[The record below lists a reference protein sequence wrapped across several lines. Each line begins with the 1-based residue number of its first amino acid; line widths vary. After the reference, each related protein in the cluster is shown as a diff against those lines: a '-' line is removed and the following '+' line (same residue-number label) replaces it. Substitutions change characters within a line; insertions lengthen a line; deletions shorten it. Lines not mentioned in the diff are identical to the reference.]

1 MIRDILAA
9 SRPVS
14 WVNTAFPFA
23 MAYVIVHGRWDWLL
37 IVGTVFFLVPYNIA
51 MYGINDVFDYESD
64 IRNPRKGSIEGAL
77 LPPSMHRPL
86 LLASAVTTLPFL
98 VVLLASGTW
107 ASAAWLILSAIAVVA
122 YSAQP
127 FRFKEVLLLDSVTSA
142 AHFTTPA
149 LVGATIREGTIGP
162 IFWVAAAA
170 FFVWGIASH
179 AFGAVQDVLADR
191 EAGLKSIATEFG
203 AQSTTRLAATL
214 YLACSLMLFTIPPKG
229 WIVGLV
235 SLGYV
240 LNTAHFWNVT
250 DMTSPATN
258 AAWRVFIWLN
268 FATGAIVTLTIAAAL
283 T

>member
-1 MIRDILAA
+1 MIRDILTA

-98 VVLLASGTW
+98 AVLLASGTW

-127 FRFKEVLLLDSVTSA
+127 FRFKEVPLLDSVTSS

-149 LVGATIREGTIGP
+149 LVGATIREGHDWPYLLGSRGSLLCVGHCQPRFRGCSRCPRRPGGRLEI
-162 IFWVAAAA
+162 
-170 FFVWGIASH
+170 
-179 AFGAVQDVLADR
+179 DR
-191 EAGLKSIATEFG
+191 
-203 AQSTTRLAATL
+203 
-214 YLACSLMLFTIPPKG
+214 
-229 WIVGLV
+229 
-235 SLGYV
+235 
-240 LNTAHFWNVT
+240 
-250 DMTSPATN
+250 D
-258 AAWRVFIWLN
+258 
-268 FATGAIVTLTIAAAL
+268 
-283 T
+283 